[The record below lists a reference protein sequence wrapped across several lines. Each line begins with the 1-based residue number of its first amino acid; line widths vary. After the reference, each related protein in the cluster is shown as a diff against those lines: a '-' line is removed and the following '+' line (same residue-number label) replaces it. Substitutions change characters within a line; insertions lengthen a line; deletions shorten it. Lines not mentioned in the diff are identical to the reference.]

1 MPKQTGHSRKQN
13 DALRLRFTW
22 LRVCTLTSV
31 LFAPFVVAA
40 ASQQPIRWSLDATPA
55 LTIGGDERDTAI
67 ILQTIVGATRLP
79 DGTILVG
86 DRGDYALRFFSATGS
101 PLRSVAR
108 RGSGPG
114 EVRYLARMFRCGDS
128 VYTYDIGEG
137 QRVSVF
143 TVRGTFVRAFRFG
156 APQAMQSPY
165 QSACN
170 RSGEFVH
177 LGWERQRD
185 MKGGV
190 FRSIVPV
197 WVSRADSAVGRV
209 IDSVP
214 GSERWGLVRN
224 GQLRGTRPLP
234 LGKQPVL
241 GIGRSTIFVG
251 SGDRFEVH
259 ALNSRGDSI
268 GTILRRET
276 PLPVT
281 RNDIREAI
289 EREVANRGESSRTDV
304 EAAYAEMT
312 LPATLPAYTD
322 LRVDSEDLVWVR
334 SYPRGSPASVQ
345 WSVFDSKGRNVGEI
359 ALPTHLEVFE
369 IGGDYVLGRYLDP
382 TDAIPQLRLYRFKR
396 TSR

>member
-1 MPKQTGHSRKQN
+1 MPKQTGPSRKQPTRRRF
-13 DALRLRFTW
+13 DWFRACALASLLAATFG
-22 LRVCTLTSV
+22 
-31 LFAPFVVAA
+31 VAGE
-40 ASQQPIRWSLDATPA
+40 SQQPVRWSLDATPA
-55 LTIGGDERDTAI
+55 LTIGGDERDTASM
-67 ILQTIVGATRLP
+67 LQTIVGATRLS
-79 DGTILVG
+79 DGAILVG
-86 DRGDYALRFFSATGS
+86 DRGDYALRFFSGTGS

-128 VYTYDIGEG
+128 LYTYDIGEG

-143 TVRGTFVRAFRFG
+143 TLRGTFVRAFRFG

-197 WVSRADSAVGRV
+197 WISRADSAIGRV

-214 GSERWGLVRN
+214 GSERWGLVRD

-234 LGKQPVL
+234 LGKQPIL
-241 GIGRSTIFVG
+241 GIGRSAIFVG
-251 SGDRFEVH
+251 SGDRFEIH

-268 GTILRRET
+268 GTLLRRES
-276 PLPVT
+276 PMPVT
-281 RNDIREAI
+281 RTDIREVI
-289 EREVANRGESSRTDV
+289 EREIANRGESSRTDV

-345 WSVFDSKGRNVGEI
+345 WCVFDSKGRNVAEI
-359 ALPTHLEVFE
+359 PLPTNLEVFE
-369 IGGDYVLGRYLDP
+369 IGVDYVLGRYLDP
-382 TDAIPQLRLYRFKR
+382 AEAIPQIRLYRLNR
-396 TSR
+396 QPR